1 LLVCC
6 ILYSIGKDLFFEVSV
21 INHKYIK
28 LSINPSIFKAYD
40 IRGLYPQE
48 INEEMAY
55 AIARATARFMFRSR
69 ESKHKMV
76 VAMDN
81 RDSSPMLKEAVLRGL
96 RDEGVDIIDAG
107 VATTPMFYFAVNQAK
122 ADGGIMITASHNPA
136 RYNGLK
142 IVSAGAQPVGQ
153 DSGLDEIKNITLNLD
168 VKRPSED
175 DKSGQ
180 TEQVDFLNQYID
192 FLIKD
197 LRCPSV
203 KVAVDASCGTA
214 GAIVLEVA
222 KKTELALMPLCF
234 APCLEVL
241 HGGDPLKDDNVKDII
256 EATKEQGVDLG
267 VAFDTDGDRV
277 FFFDKTGERVP
288 SHIIGSLLARYYL
301 NKYPGATIISDV
313 RMPKIFSETVVK
325 NGGKHLGNRVG
336 HAFIKKRMCEE
347 NAVFAA
353 EVSGHFYFRDFFGLD
368 GGVFAFTR
376 MLDILAR
383 EQKPLDEL
391 AMPYRMRSQSGELN
405 YKVADTQKALA
416 GLKSAFADAEKF
428 SEIDGLSIFY
438 KNWWCNIRPSNTE
451 PFLRVNIEAET
462 KEKLTEMKEKIE
474 MILS

>member
-1 LLVCC
+1 MVKT
-6 ILYSIGKDLFFEVSV
+6 YFFEVSV

-48 INEEMAY
+48 INEEVAY
-55 AIARATARFMFRSR
+55 GIARAAARFMFGGST
-69 ESKHKMV
+69 SKHMM

-96 RDEGVDIIDAG
+96 RDEGVSIIDAG
-107 VATTPMFYFAVNQAK
+107 VTTTPMFYFSVNQAQT
-122 ADGGIMITASHNPA
+122 DGGIMITASHNPA
-136 RYNGLK
+136 QYNGLK
-142 IVSAGAQPVGQ
+142 IVSAGAQPIGE
-153 DSGLDEIKNITLNLD
+153 DSGLREIKSIALNLEASL
-168 VKRPSED
+168 PSENNGKD
-175 DKSGQ
+175 SQ
-180 TEQVDFLNQYID
+180 VEQVDFLDQYID
-192 FLIKD
+192 FVMSD

-203 KVAVDASCGTA
+203 MAAVDASCGTV
-214 GAIVLEVA
+214 GVIVSEIA
-222 KKTELALMPLCF
+222 KKAGFALMPLCF
-234 APCLEVL
+234 APCLEIS

-256 EATKEQGVDLG
+256 EAIKKQGADFG
-267 VAFDTDGDRV
+267 AAFDTDGDRV

-313 RMPKIFSETVVK
+313 RMPKIFSETVIK
-325 NGGKHLGNRVG
+325 NGGRHLENRVG
-336 HAFIKKRMCEE
+336 HAFIKQRMREE
-347 NAVFAA
+347 DAVFAA

-376 MLDILAR
+376 VLDILAR

-391 AMPYRMRSQSGELN
+391 AAPYRARSQSGELN
-405 YKVADTQKALA
+405 YKVADIQKALIA
-416 GLKSAFADAEKF
+416 LKSAFADAEKV